1 VNKKTLMTAGL
12 VVAVTGII
20 TAGAGC
26 SDDES
31 TGSSSSAFSCPAVGS
46 KACPNDEA
54 VTQASYDACKKC
66 ESQGAAYAKCS
77 GASTT
82 PKCGADGKSES
93 QQADT
98 SKCQSELAE
107 VVKCALG
114 GAGTPDGG

>member
-1 VNKKTLMTAGL
+1 VSGI
-12 VVAVTGII
+12 II
-20 TAGAGC
+20 TAAAGC

-31 TGSSSSAFSCPAVGS
+31 TGSSSSGYSCPAVGS

-66 ESQGAAYAKCS
+66 ETQSKAYITCS

-93 QQADT
+93 QQVDQ
-98 SKCQSELAE
+98 SKCQNELAE

-114 GAGTPDGG
+114 GAGTSSSGGADGG

>member
-1 VNKKTLMTAGL
+1 MNKKNLMTAGL
-12 VVAVTGII
+12 VAVSTFILAA
-20 TAGAGC
+20 AGGC
-26 SDDES
+26 SDDS
-31 TGSSSSAFSCPAVGS
+31 TGSSSSGFSCPAVGS

-66 ESQGAAYAKCS
+66 ESQLKAYGTCS

-93 QQADT
+93 QQADQ
-98 SKCQSELAE
+98 SKCQSEQAE
-107 VVKCALG
+107 VLKCVLG

>member
-1 VNKKTLMTAGL
+1 MNKKNLMTAGL
-12 VVAVTGII
+12 VVVGTFIL
-20 TAGAGC
+20 TAAAGC

-31 TGSSSSAFSCPAVGS
+31 TGSSSSGFSCPAVGS

-54 VTQASYDACKKC
+54 VTQQSYDACKKC
-66 ESQGAAYAKCS
+66 ESQSAAYVKCS
-77 GASTT
+77 GTSST

-98 SKCQSELAE
+98 SKCQAELGE

-114 GAGTPDGG
+114 GAGGDAGG

>member
-1 VNKKTLMTAGL
+1 MKKKNLMTLGL
-12 VVAVTGII
+12 VVAVTGIV

-31 TGSSSSAFSCPAVGS
+31 TGSSSSGFSCPAVGS

-66 ESQGAAYAKCS
+66 ESQLKALGTCS
-77 GASTT
+77 GASST

-93 QQADT
+93 QTTDN
-98 SKCQSELAE
+98 SKCQNEQAE
-107 VVKCALG
+107 VLKCVLG
-114 GAGTPDGG
+114 GTATPDGG

>member
-1 VNKKTLMTAGL
+1 VNKKNFVTAGI
-12 VVAVTGII
+12 VVVSGII
-20 TAGAGC
+20 VTAAGGC

-31 TGSSSSAFSCPAVGS
+31 TGSSSSGFSCPAVGS

-66 ESQGAAYAKCS
+66 ESQSRAYATCS

-82 PKCGADGKSES
+82 PKCGADGKTEAVK
-93 QQADT
+93 ADT
-98 SKCQSELAE
+98 SKCQNELAE

-114 GAGTPDGG
+114 GTTTPDGG